1 MPDQLPAP
9 GGDDFSPSL
18 FLDEGAGGGGVLAPT
33 PEPPAV
39 TMGEGRRQ
47 QVAPPAD
54 TMSALWSPSPPS
66 DDRPQP
72 QPQPGRKPSHLKS
85 RTPKKATGQK
95 TPKRLD
101 LGLKGRKGASG
112 TGVVLDGKI
121 AHRAVVNSG
130 KVVSYRRYESDSPVE
145 ALKAA
150 LDGARGASVVVL
162 GGLLFKPSVEAAKAR
177 KQRQAM
183 ALVSTGTSAW
193 PAANLAA
200 VAAMPALDGKVALA
214 GLEGPVPDG
223 FWDVIGRAGA
233 TVVPLPFVLCP
244 DDGAWLV
251 VGDGTSWLVTVSMG
265 VPEAYRELRSGAAQL
280 PQVATMAGVELSRL
294 TKAGSH
300 GHEIPVYVT
309 GVPDGPQTTDALS
322 RAGLR
327 VVSTPFDGVV
337 RWEIPVVEQGLA
349 ALAVRA
355 ATARL
360 KSPESSYTSPEAIK
374 RQAEAPEKRKRVVVT
389 GAVTAAFFA
398 IAATGVVPAVR
409 AKQDLGQAKSSLAL
423 AAEDSASVARW
434 LGLSQQ
440 AATAKRV
447 VSEIKSANP
456 EYAKALGILS
466 TTSPPGTKMA
476 SIVATPPS
484 TPNGQV
490 VPGAGVEMTVQAS
503 IAGASFGPVAAWQ
516 RRLEAIGASV
526 QVSSESVFHGQVNVT
541 MTVGI
546 TPKGGK
552 N

>member
-1 MPDQLPAP
+1 VPDQLQSS
-9 GGDDFSPSL
+9 GGDDISSSL
-18 FLDEGAGGGGVLAPT
+18 FLDEGTGSGVIRAPEA
-33 PEPPAV
+33 PDPV
-39 TMGEGRRQ
+39 TGTGRQ
-47 QVAPPAD
+47 QQIPPPTD
-54 TMSALWSPSPPS
+54 TMSALWSPSIPG

-72 QPQPGRKPSHLKS
+72 QPQPGGKPSHLKA

-112 TGVVLDGKI
+112 TGVVLDGKV

-150 LDGARGASVVVL
+150 LDGARGASVVVVL

-200 VAAMPALDGKVALA
+200 VAAMPVLDGKVALA

-251 VGDGTSWLVTVSMG
+251 VGDGASWLVTVSNG
-265 VPEAYRELRSGAAQL
+265 TPEAYRELRSGAAQL

-309 GVPDGPQTTDALS
+309 GVPDGSQTTDALS

-360 KSPESSYTSPEAIK
+360 KAPESSYTSPEAIK

-409 AKQDLGQAKSSLAL
+409 AKQALGQAKSSLSI

-456 EYAKALGILS
+456 EYAQALGILS
-466 TTSPPGTKMA
+466 ATSPPGTKMA

-484 TPNGQV
+484 TPSGQV
-490 VPGAGVEMTVQAS
+490 VPGAAVEMTVQAS

-546 TPKGGK
+546 TPKGRK